1 MPQFE
6 LPDLPYAEDALA
18 PAISRDTLNTHHKKH
33 HAGYVKKTNDALAK
47 NGWNLSRI
55 EDVVIRAAREDKAL
69 FNQAAQVWNHTF
81 YWNSMAPAGT
91 VAMDGALTEALE
103 RTFGAVEGFKKTFQD
118 KGEKHFGSGYIW
130 LVADKAG
137 AITLIEGHDADTPL
151 LREGFTPLLG
161 CDLWEHAYY
170 LDRKNDRA
178 AYLKLF
184 LGELANWR
192 FASAQLSAARG
203 QGPAWEHPRA
213 KQSAT
218 A

>member
-18 PAISRDTLNTHHKKH
+18 PAIGPDTLNTHHKKH

-55 EDVVIRAAREDKAL
+55 EDVVIRAREDKAL

-103 RTFGAVEGFKKTFQD
+103 RTFGDVADFKKTFQE
-118 KGEKHFGSGYIW
+118 KGEKHFGSGYLW

-151 LREGFTPLLG
+151 LREGVTPLLG

-178 AYLKLF
+178 AYLKAF

-192 FASAQLSAARG
+192 FASSQLAAARG
-203 QGPAWEHPRA
+203 EGTAWEHPRA
-213 KQSAT
+213 KQNAT